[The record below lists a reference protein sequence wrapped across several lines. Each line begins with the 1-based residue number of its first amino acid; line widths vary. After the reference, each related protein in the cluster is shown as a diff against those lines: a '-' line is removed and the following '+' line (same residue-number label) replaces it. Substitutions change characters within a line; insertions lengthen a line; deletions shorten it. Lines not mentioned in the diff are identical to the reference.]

1 MTLKTL
7 PAFEWEEIRAM
18 AVKLFDRDWRFIVE
32 AIYQINSITSLD
44 SFQREVLEHLQ
55 VVAPADQGTFFLYS
69 TDGDFRPIGTPVVVG
84 DPAKYMD
91 LFMNGSYNNDPYFT
105 GMVSLGQRNR
115 VFRDSDI
122 LPEEYRIRTRLYRE
136 VYARQGIHYGLRAFL
151 ICNNSLEGNISIFN
165 TKERGEFSDK
175 AVEILAILE
184 PHIALKLWMLRHPD
198 RTQIQKPPIDATTLI
213 SYGLTNRELEI
224 LAAVMQGT
232 SDRDIADRLCIS
244 FSTFKKHLYNIYR
257 KLNVNSRI
265 QLYNTVKAAGNDT
278 IDGMRLR

>member
-1 MTLKTL
+1 
-7 PAFEWEEIRAM
+7 
-18 AVKLFDRDWRFIVE
+18 
-32 AIYQINSITSLD
+32 
-44 SFQREVLEHLQ
+44 
-55 VVAPADQGTFFLYS
+55 
-69 TDGDFRPIGTPVVVG
+69 
-84 DPAKYMD
+84 
-91 LFMNGSYNNDPYFT
+91 MNGSYNNDPYFT

-151 ICNNSLEGNISIFN
+151 ICNNSLEGNISI
-165 TKERGEFSDK
+165 
-175 AVEILAILE
+175 
-184 PHIALKLWMLRHPD
+184 WMLRHPD